1 MRSKEEAHDYR
12 YFPDPDLLPLEIS
25 ASWVEEV
32 RRSLPELPDAKRAR
46 FVSAYAI
53 SPYDAAVLTSSRELA
68 AYFEDTVSRLPA
80 EPKLCANWVMG
91 ELAGHLNRDGLE
103 IEQSPVSSAAL
114 AGLLRRIAD
123 GTISGKIA
131 KDVFEAM
138 WTGADDADAI
148 IDAKG
153 LRQISD
159 SGELERIVDGI
170 IAANPGQAADYRA
183 GRDKLF
189 AFFVGQVM
197 KQTQGKANPAQV
209 NDILRR
215 KLAG

>member
-1 MRSKEEAHDYR
+1 
-12 YFPDPDLLPLEIS
+12 
-25 ASWVEEV
+25 
-32 RRSLPELPDAKRAR
+32 
-46 FVSAYAI
+46 
-53 SPYDAAVLTSSRELA
+53 VLTSTRELA
-68 AYFEDTVSRLPA
+68 VYFEEAVGRLPA
-80 EPKLCANWVMG
+80 EPKLVANWIMG
-91 ELAGHLNRDGLE
+91 EVAGHLNRDG
-103 IEQSPVSSAAL
+103 IDIGAVPVSSAAL
-114 AGLLRRIAD
+114 AGLLRRVAD

-138 WTGADDADAI
+138 WAGEGDADAI
-148 IDAKG
+148 IDRKG

-170 IAANPGQAADYRA
+170 MVANPGQVAEYRA

-209 NDILRR
+209 NEILRR
-215 KLAG
+215 KLSL

>member
-1 MRSKEEAHDYR
+1 
-12 YFPDPDLLPLEIS
+12 
-25 ASWVEEV
+25 
-32 RRSLPELPDAKRAR
+32 
-46 FVSAYAI
+46 
-53 SPYDAAVLTSSRELA
+53 VLTSSRELA
-68 AYFEDTVSRLPA
+68 GYFEDTVSRLRS
-80 EPKLCANWVMG
+80 EPKLCATWVMG
-91 ELAGHLNRDGLE
+91 EVAGHLNRDGLE
-103 IEQSPVSSAAL
+103 IDQSPVTSGAL

-138 WTGADDADAI
+138 WAGEGGADAI

-159 SGELERIVDGI
+159 SGELERIVDQI
-170 IAANPGQAADYRA
+170 MAANPGQLADYRA

-209 NDILRR
+209 NEILRR
-215 KLAG
+215 KLLP

>member
-1 MRSKEEAHDYR
+1 
-12 YFPDPDLLPLEIS
+12 
-25 ASWVEEV
+25 
-32 RRSLPELPDAKRAR
+32 
-46 FVSAYAI
+46 
-53 SPYDAAVLTSSRELA
+53 
-68 AYFEDTVSRLPA
+68 
-80 EPKLCANWVMG
+80 
-91 ELAGHLNRDGLE
+91 DGIE
-103 IEQSPVSSAAL
+103 IERSPVSSTAL

-138 WTGADDADAI
+138 WTGHGEADAI
-148 IDAKG
+148 IGAKG

-170 IAANPGQAADYRA
+170 VAANPGQVADYRA

-209 NDILRR
+209 SEILRK
-215 KLAG
+215 KLAP